1 MTVFAAPRAFNA
13 ARRLLKA
20 AGATRAPVDPYDLA
34 TRVLGAQVREAPFD
48 GEDQLAGALLRHEK
62 IIGLN
67 ASAPLPRRRFALA
80 HEIGHLV
87 LNHFLDDGLHLDARL
102 TMKEDGPACV
112 EANLFAME
120 LLIPS
125 AALAETMLAG
135 GADLEDDEQMAALA
149 ERYGV
154 SAQVLSFRL
163 GLWAV
168 QRL

>member
-1 MTVFAAPRAFNA
+1 MTVFGAPRAFNA

-20 AGATRAPVDPYDLA
+20 AGATGAPVDPYDLA
-34 TRVLGAQVREAPFD
+34 TRVLGAQVREAPFHES
-48 GEDQLAGALLRHEK
+48 EDQLAGALLRHEK

-67 ASAPLPRRRFALA
+67 ARAPLPRRRFALA
-80 HEIGHLV
+80 HEIGHFV
-87 LNHFLDDGLHLDARL
+87 LNHFLDEGLHLDARL

-112 EANLFAME
+112 EANLFAVE
-120 LLIPS
+120 LLIP
-125 AALAETMLAG
+125 LAETMLAG
-135 GADLEDDEQMAALA
+135 GADLEDEEQMAGLA
-149 ERYGV
+149 EHYGV